1 MINESTMELVILSSK
16 DKEEFMKKL
25 AEAESLKSKFD
36 KKSIVIDG
44 STLAIVLEENGI
56 SQRFF

>member
-1 MINESTMELVILSSK
+1 MELVILSSK